1 MKKSTIILSVAFA
14 MIFALGIYL
23 GQVFFGSGQT
33 TPLTSSTTSTSNPSA
48 ALPNAA
54 KPNAGDMTPPPWATS
69 STNGSVNGS
78 VNGSAALGN
87 GAAAN
92 GTGVAGVRTPAQRQM
107 EVAAREKELQDM
119 QQFQRE
125 LQQATVN
132 GKPDPKK
139 MIEVFERLKQTR
151 GSVIGGV
158 NVDVMINNLEK
169 AQQMQDLAAE
179 IQKEANKGGTQDPK
193 KMQDYMDRLRK
204 LQSQLRTD
212 VMVAPASAAQV
223 LPKK

>member
-1 MKKSTIILSVAFA
+1 MKKSTFIISVAFA
-14 MIFALGIYL
+14 VIFALGIYL

-33 TPLTSSTTSTSNPSA
+33 SPHNSSTTSTSNPIA
-48 ALPNAA
+48 ELPNAA

-69 STNGSVNGS
+69 SANGSVNGA
-78 VNGSAALGN
+78 VTGTNNGVPNGSSV
-87 GAAAN
+87 
-92 GTGVAGVRTPAQRQM
+92 TGVRTPAQRQLD
-107 EVAAREKELQDM
+107 VAAREKELQDM
-119 QQFQRE
+119 QQFQLE

-151 GSVIGGV
+151 GPVVGGV

-212 VMVAPASAAQV
+212 VMVAPASAPQV
-223 LPKK
+223 LLKK

>member
-1 MKKSTIILSVAFA
+1 MKKSTIILSVSFVF
-14 MIFALGIYL
+14 IFALGIYL

-33 TPLTSSTTSTSNPSA
+33 APVISSNASSSNPTA
-48 ALPNAA
+48 ALPNVT
-54 KPNAGDMTPPPWATS
+54 KPNAIDSAPPPWATS
-69 STNGSVNGS
+69 STNG
-78 VNGSAALGN
+78 
-87 GAAAN
+87 AAN
-92 GTGVAGVRTPAQRQM
+92 GTSNGAGNGMASGTLPSGVRTPAQRQLD
-107 EVAAREKELQDM
+107 VAAREKELQDM

-139 MIEVFERLKQTR
+139 MIEVFERLKQNR

-169 AQQMQDLAAE
+169 AQQMQDLSAE
-179 IQKEANKGGTQDPK
+179 IQKEANKGGAQDPK

-204 LQSQLRTD
+204 LQGQLRTD
-212 VMVAPASAAQV
+212 VMVAPASMPQA